1 MCGCLW
7 RGRIG
12 LGRTV
17 ARTVAAVMLTVVAAS
32 SGARAEV
39 AEVSIAKQY
48 GAIYLPIMVMEHQGL
63 VEKHLAAQGLKDT
76 KVAWPQFSGPSVI
89 VDAFLSGNVHF
100 GAQGVP
106 SLMLLWD
113 RTRTGLEVKGVSALC
128 DSNIWLNTR
137 RQDVKSLK
145 DIKETERIA
154 MTSAKT
160 ASSIIFQGLQAEKE
174 WGVGQ
179 WNRLDHQVVSMSH
192 PDSVA
197 ALLNPNHEVAYHWA
211 TSPFH
216 EAEIKA
222 GAKTVMSAYDVM
234 GGQSTLITF
243 TSTGKFRADNPKSYA
258 AVLAAIDE
266 ARDWIN
272 ADKKRAAALY
282 LELTKDRRVTVEEM
296 HALLTADGFEF
307 SKTPHKVGRQAEFL
321 HHMGL
326 IKTKPASWKDVF
338 FAEAHGLAGD

>member
-1 MCGCLW
+1 MAKALLW
-7 RGRIG
+7 QRAKP
-12 LGRTV
+12 LRTV
-17 ARTVAAVMLTVVAAS
+17 ATGFFAAGLALALGTSPAPAEIS
-32 SGARAEV
+32 EV
-39 AEVSIAKQY
+39 AIAKQY
-48 GAIYLPIMVMEHQGL
+48 GAIYLPVMVMEHQGL
-63 VEKHLAAQGLKDT
+63 VEKHLAAQGLKET
-76 KVAWPQFSGPSVI
+76 KVGWPQFAGPSVI
-89 VDAFLSGNVHF
+89 VDAFLSGNAHF

-113 RTRTGLEVKGVSALC
+113 RTRGGLDVRGVSALC

-145 DIKETERIA
+145 DIKDSERIA

-160 ASSIIFQGLQAEKE
+160 ASSIIFQGIQAEKE
-174 WGVGQ
+174 WGPGQ
-179 WNRLDHQVVSMSH
+179 FGKLDHLVVSMAH
-192 PDSVA
+192 PDALA
-197 ALLNPNHEVAYHWA
+197 AILNPNHEVAYHWA

-243 TSTGKFRADNPKSYA
+243 TSTAKFRTDNPKTYA
-258 AVLAAIDE
+258 AVLAAMDE

-282 LELTKDRRVTVEEM
+282 LELTKDKRVSLDDM
-296 HALLTADGFEF
+296 HALLTAPGFEF
-307 SKTPHKVGRQAEFL
+307 GKTPHKVGAQADFL
-321 HHMGL
+321 HRMGL

-338 FAEAHGLAGD
+338 FPKAHGLAGD

>member
-1 MCGCLW
+1 MLVSL
-7 RGRIG
+7 G
-12 LGRTV
+12 LR
-17 ARTVAAVMLTVVAAS
+17 ACRVAALAVMALGSAE
-32 SGARAEV
+32 ARAEV

-48 GAIYLPIMVMEHQGL
+48 GAIYLPIMVMEHQNL
-63 VEKHLAAQGLKDT
+63 VEKHLAVQGLKGT
-76 KVAWPQFSGPSVI
+76 RVGWPQFAGPSVI
-89 VDAFLSGNVHF
+89 VDAFLSGNAHF

-113 RTRTGLEVKGVSALC
+113 RTRGGLDVRGVSALC

-137 RQDVKSLK
+137 RQDVTSLK

-160 ASSIIFQGLQAEKE
+160 ASSVIFQGIQAEKE
-174 WGVGQ
+174 WGPGQ
-179 WNRLDHQVVSMSH
+179 FGKLDHLVVSMAH
-192 PDSVA
+192 PDALA
-197 ALLNPNHEVAYHWA
+197 AILNPNHEVAYHWA

-222 GAKTVMSAYDVM
+222 GAKTVMSAYEVM

-243 TSTGKFRADNPKSYA
+243 TASGKFRIDNPKTYA
-258 AVLAAIDE
+258 AVLAAVDE

-282 LELTKDRRVTVEEM
+282 LELTRDKRVSLDEM
-296 HALLTADGFEF
+296 HALLTAPGFEF
-307 SKTPHKVGRQAEFL
+307 GKTPRKIGPQAEFL
-321 HHMGL
+321 HRMGL

-338 FAEAHGLAGD
+338 FAEVHGLAGD